1 MSSSDSDS
9 DRDDHTVNKS
19 LADASGDKSA
29 KAVSVKWT
37 KENNRKLVMAIG
49 ATCNIKDSFCLP
61 FQQVEPDFDQA
72 AEDLELSVDVV
83 KSRWQNMLKQARQYR
98 TMTEIIEDLMVQ
110 HHDHVELQQ
119 LNKDL
124 YAKKAVQLP
133 APVIKQQPAQKK
145 PKINKDHPPKPKT
158 SAYSIFCEEMAKNL
172 PDIGVLKMVRL
183 GAMWKDMNPEEKQQY
198 QDKCDQNKDEYH
210 DKVAE
215 YAKEHP
221 DDSIIQL
228 TLADLESKRKAEKRK
243 QSKGKSKI
251 TSTNHDFHGG
261 KDNNKSGADDT
272 MNSTISPSNSPA
284 KRTSSDSEV
293 HSPKKKKRRHE
304 QNKWTGERMFIQ
316 NKLDDYLVSHPDL
329 DEEEVKKR
337 LVKKYKKLSEKKVAK
352 YEALAAEQNG

>member
-19 LADASGDKSA
+19 LADASGDKSS

-183 GAMWKDMNPEEKQQY
+183 GAMWKDMSPEEKQQY

-261 KDNNKSGADDT
+261 KDNN
-272 MNSTISPSNSPA
+272 A

-304 QNKWTGERMFIQ
+304 EKKWTGERMFIQ

-337 LVKKYKKLSEKKVAK
+337 LAK

>member
-29 KAVSVKWT
+29 KVKWT

-124 YAKKAVQLP
+124 YA
-133 APVIKQQPAQKK
+133 
-145 PKINKDHPPKPKT
+145 T

-198 QDKCDQNKDEYH
+198 QDKCDQ
-210 DKVAE
+210 
-215 YAKEHP
+215 
-221 DDSIIQL
+221 
-228 TLADLESKRKAEKRK
+228 ESKRKAEKRK

-261 KDNNKSGADDT
+261 KDNN
-272 MNSTISPSNSPA
+272 A

-337 LVKKYKKLSEKKVAK
+337 LVKKCVVDMMFK
-352 YEALAAEQNG
+352 